1 MLLSALNVKNYRSI
15 VDSGDIR
22 FERIQAFVGENN
34 CGKSNLLYSI
44 QVFLSGGAGG
54 SFAED
59 FNDPTTPIVIT
70 ATFSELTQTERRV
83 LRPYL
88 LGDKLI
94 LEKRIEIEGDTDSA
108 KPRLKAEYHGYVA
121 TPKDWWLSVDTVIE
135 HEERPRPNWRQVAE
149 DHEILDYVQND
160 DGGVNKASYQAGV
173 SRLLVERDDVEYEE
187 PALGDTQALGYQSV
201 LLNYLPA
208 LRLLPAI
215 TDYSDEI
222 DRRSSSTN
230 FRLLM
235 GDLAER
241 ILVLDPRYAEIEDSL
256 ARIESLLN
264 PSRDDDGAQEGYE
277 RLEIMEVVEGRL
289 QELVSQLMPSVKGVK
304 IHVDLEPPRDF
315 FSRGVS
321 ILVDDGRLTAVMMK
335 GHGLQRCVVFA
346 LIRALILNQRGQLI
360 DIEAQAE
367 ETGEEESRTIILAI
381 EEPELYIHPQMQRL
395 IYSVLKEFAQTDQVV
410 YTTHSPSFVDV
421 GAYHTIGVLRKVDV
435 NEGTKVFQCEAGVLD
450 AETERKTFQFVSSF
464 GIEQNNLFFARR
476 VMLVE
481 GDSDVIAILACAR
494 RIGLFNEYPEEIGFS
509 LIPTRSKQ
517 EMPKYMKL
525 LNAFGIPYV
534 ILHELDGDSESEE
547 NGDIRELL
555 GDNDSVELPDTLEAA
570 VGHEG
575 HFAKTYNA
583 MKFFEHPENIA
594 EGFLEITAQLFQ

>member
-1 MLLSALNVKNYRSI
+1 MILSAINVKNYRSI

-54 SFAED
+54 ASAED
-59 FNDPTTPIVIT
+59 FNDLGVPIVIT
-70 ATFSELTQTERRV
+70 ATFGELTQSERKE

-88 LGDKLI
+88 LGDMLI
-94 LEKRIEIEGDTDSA
+94 LEKRIEIEGDAGAA
-108 KPRLKAEYHGYVA
+108 KPKLKAEYHGYVA
-121 TPKDWWLSVDTVIE
+121 TPKDWWLSVETVIE
-135 HEERPRPNWRQVAE
+135 HEETNRPNWSQVAE
-149 DHEILDYVQND
+149 DHEILEYVQND
-160 DGGVNKASYQAGV
+160 DGGVNKASYEAGLR
-173 SRLLVERDDVEYEE
+173 RLLVEREDIEYEE

-201 LLNYLPA
+201 LLKSLPA

-222 DRRSSSTN
+222 DRRSSSTH

-235 GDLAER
+235 GDLADR
-241 ILVLDPRYAEIEDSL
+241 ILVHDPRYTEIEDSL
-256 ARIESLLN
+256 ARMESLLN
-264 PSRDDDGAQEGYE
+264 PSVDDDGAEEGTE
-277 RLEIMEVVEGRL
+277 RLEVMEVVEGRL
-289 QELVSQLMPSVKGVK
+289 QELVSQLMPSVEGVK
-304 IHVDLEPPRDF
+304 IQVDLDPPRDF

-321 ILVDDGRLTAVMMK
+321 IMVDDGRLTTVMMK

-367 ETGEEESRTIILAI
+367 ELMEEESQSIILAI
-381 EEPELYIHPQMQRL
+381 EEPELYIHPQMHRL
-395 IYSVLKEFAQTDQVV
+395 VFSVLKDFAQTDQVV

-421 GAYHTIGVLRKVDV
+421 GVYETIGVLRKVDEA
-435 NEGTKVFQCEAGVLD
+435 EGTKAFQCEAGVLD
-450 AETERKTFQFVSSF
+450 AATERKTFQFVSSF
-464 GIEQNNLFFARR
+464 GIEQNNVFFARR
-476 VMLVE
+476 VILVE
-481 GDSDVIAILACAR
+481 GDNDVIAILACSR
-494 RIGLFNEYPEEIGFS
+494 QLGLFNEYPEEIGVS
-509 LIPTRSKQ
+509 LIPTGSKQ

-525 LNAFGIPYV
+525 LNAFRIPYV
-534 ILHELDGDSESEE
+534 ILHELDGDPESEE
-547 NGDIRELL
+547 NRNIRELL

-575 HFAKTYNA
+575 HFGKTYNA
-583 MKFFEHPENIA
+583 MKFFEQPENIA
-594 EGFLEITAQLFQ
+594 EGFLEIAANLF